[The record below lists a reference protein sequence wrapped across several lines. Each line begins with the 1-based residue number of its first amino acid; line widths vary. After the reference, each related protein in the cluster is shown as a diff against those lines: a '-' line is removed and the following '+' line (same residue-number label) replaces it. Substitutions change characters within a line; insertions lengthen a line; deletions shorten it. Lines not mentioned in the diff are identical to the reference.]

1 MMIFQIDNLAL
12 LDIWVK
18 LSLYRWRYV
27 LTERVR
33 FLNCGQNHVGLYCAI
48 FAVRFCRINEKL
60 NKKNCM

>member
-18 LSLYRWRYV
+18 LSLYGWGYV

-33 FLNCGQNHVGLYCAI
+33 FLNC
-48 FAVRFCRINEKL
+48 
-60 NKKNCM
+60 

>member
-27 LTERVR
+27 LTERVWYLMKQVKTTR
-33 FLNCGQNHVGLYCAI
+33 
-48 FAVRFCRINEKL
+48 
-60 NKKNCM
+60 

>member
-18 LSLYRWRYV
+18 LSLYGWVYV

-33 FLNCGQNHVGLYCAI
+33 ILS
-48 FAVRFCRINEKL
+48 
-60 NKKNCM
+60 